1 MEAEMNMAT
10 VTCNTA
16 MRVWVDNSSWM
27 DWEGWS
33 VWGEVDGAEWEV
45 EWNGV
50 DKKERWL

>member
-10 VTCNTA
+10 VTGNTA
-16 MRVWVDNSSWM
+16 MRVWVDSSSWM

-33 VWGEVDGAEWEV
+33 AWGEVDGVEWEV